1 MTRILALFLD
11 GIGLG
16 EDDPQKNP
24 FAAADMPTIL
34 ELTGGRR
41 WLAKTGRQ
49 HTARAVFIPTDARLG
64 IPGLPQSGTGQ
75 ASLLT
80 GLNVPQITGRHYGPK
95 PDLQTRRLIAKHSY
109 FKRLVER
116 GKKAQLLTAYPPR
129 LLHDFE
135 RGKTLR
141 SSIQQAAYESGQA
154 HFTVDDVRRRQ
165 ALTAEWTTESWR
177 KHLKI
182 DCAARYSAREAG
194 RLLARLAR
202 NYDFAF
208 HSHWLTDRIGHR
220 GPLARGVELL
230 EMFDQVLRRAQNR
243 PQRKAMHPINWQQK
257 QDADQDADVVHNR
270 RQRRQQKML
279 VRIEDAAEDAADRK
293 NNRASE
299 QNPHHLDGVLR
310 RRRIKTRRN
319 GILNQ
324 PGRCDKDGRAK
335 D

>member
-1 MTRILALFLD
+1 MTHILALFLD

-41 WLAKTGRQ
+41 WLAKTDRQ
-49 HTARAVFIPTDARLG
+49 HTTRAVFIPTDARLG
-64 IPGLPQSGTGQ
+64 VPGLPQSGTGQ

-129 LLHDFE
+129 LLHDFA

-154 HFTVDDVRRRQ
+154 HFTVDDVHRRR

-182 DCAARYSAREAG
+182 DCTARYSAREAG

-230 EMFDQVLRRAQNR
+230 EMFDQVLRGLLDEWDDDEGLALVVSDHGNLEDISVRRHTN
-243 PQRKAMHPINWQQK
+243 N
-257 QDADQDADVVHNR
+257 DVPTLIIGSR
-270 RQRRQQKML
+270 
-279 VRIEDAAEDAADRK
+279 AAEFATGYKTLADFIP
-293 NNRASE
+293 A
-299 QNPHHLDGVLR
+299 
-310 RRRIKTRRN
+310 
-319 GILNQ
+319 
-324 PGRCDKDGRAK
+324 CDKILFNAD
-335 D
+335 

>member
-24 FAAADMPTIL
+24 FAAADMPTVL
-34 ELTGGRR
+34 ELTGGR

-64 IPGLPQSGTGQ
+64 VPGLPQSGTGQ

-95 PDLQTRRLIAKHSY
+95 PDLQTRQLIAKHSY

-116 GKKAQLLTAYPPR
+116 GKKARLLTAYPPR
-129 LLHDFE
+129 LLHDFD

-154 HFTVDDVRRRQ
+154 HFTVDDVRRRR

-182 DCAARYSAREAG
+182 DCAAKYSAREAG
-194 RLLARLAR
+194 RLLARLSR
-202 NYDFAF
+202 RYDFAF

-230 EMFDQVLRRAQNR
+230 EMFDQVLCGLLDEWDDDEGLALVVSDHGNMEDISVRRHTN
-243 PQRKAMHPINWQQK
+243 N
-257 QDADQDADVVHNR
+257 DAPTLIIGSRAAEFATGYKTLADFVPACD
-270 RQRRQQKML
+270 KML
-279 VRIEDAAEDAADRK
+279 FSAD
-293 NNRASE
+293 
-299 QNPHHLDGVLR
+299 
-310 RRRIKTRRN
+310 
-319 GILNQ
+319 
-324 PGRCDKDGRAK
+324 
-335 D
+335 

>member
-24 FAAADMPTIL
+24 FAAADMPTVL
-34 ELTGGRR
+34 ELTGGR
-41 WLAKTGRQ
+41 WLAKTGIR

-64 IPGLPQSGTGQ
+64 VPGLPQSGTGQ

-80 GLNVPQITGRHYGPK
+80 GLNVPQIIGRHYGPK
-95 PDLQTRRLIAKHSY
+95 PDLQTRQLIAKHSY

-129 LLHDFE
+129 LLHDFA

-154 HFTVDDVRRRQ
+154 HFTVDDVRRRR

-182 DCAARYSAREAG
+182 DCAVKYSAREAG
-194 RLLARLAR
+194 RLLARLSR
-202 NYDFAF
+202 GYDFAF
-208 HSHWLTDRIGHR
+208 HSHWLTDHIGHR

-230 EMFDQVLRRAQNR
+230 EMFDQVLRGLLDEWDDDEGLALVVSDHGNLEDVSVRRHTHNDVPTLVIGSRAAEFATGY
-243 PQRKAMHPINWQQK
+243 KTL
-257 QDADQDADVVHNR
+257 ADFVPACD
-270 RQRRQQKML
+270 KML
-279 VRIEDAAEDAADRK
+279 FSAD
-293 NNRASE
+293 
-299 QNPHHLDGVLR
+299 
-310 RRRIKTRRN
+310 
-319 GILNQ
+319 
-324 PGRCDKDGRAK
+324 
-335 D
+335 

>member
-1 MTRILALFLD
+1 MTHILALFLD

-41 WLAKTGRQ
+41 WLAKTDRQ

-64 IPGLPQSGTGQ
+64 VPGLPQSGTGQ

-129 LLHDFE
+129 LLHDFA

-220 GPLARGVELL
+220 GPLARGIELL
-230 EMFDQVLRRAQNR
+230 EMFDQVLRGLLDEWDDDKGLALVVSDHGNLEDISVRRHTSNDVPTLIIGSRAAEFATGY
-243 PQRKAMHPINWQQK
+243 KTL
-257 QDADQDADVVHNR
+257 ADFVPACD
-270 RQRRQQKML
+270 KML
-279 VRIEDAAEDAADRK
+279 FNAD
-293 NNRASE
+293 
-299 QNPHHLDGVLR
+299 
-310 RRRIKTRRN
+310 
-319 GILNQ
+319 
-324 PGRCDKDGRAK
+324 
-335 D
+335 

>member
-16 EDDPQKNP
+16 EDDLQKNP

-41 WLAKTGRQ
+41 WLAKTDRQ

-64 IPGLPQSGTGQ
+64 VPGLPQSGTGQ

-129 LLHDFE
+129 LLHDFA

-220 GPLARGVELL
+220 GPLARGIELL
-230 EMFDQVLRRAQNR
+230 EMFDQVLRGLLDEWDDDEGLALVVSDHGNLEDISVRRHTNNDVPTLIIGSRAAEFATGY
-243 PQRKAMHPINWQQK
+243 KTL
-257 QDADQDADVVHNR
+257 ADFVPACD
-270 RQRRQQKML
+270 KML
-279 VRIEDAAEDAADRK
+279 FSAD
-293 NNRASE
+293 
-299 QNPHHLDGVLR
+299 
-310 RRRIKTRRN
+310 
-319 GILNQ
+319 
-324 PGRCDKDGRAK
+324 
-335 D
+335 

>member
-41 WLAKTGRQ
+41 WLAKTNRQ

-64 IPGLPQSGTGQ
+64 VPGLPQSGTGQ

-129 LLHDFE
+129 LLHDFA

-154 HFTVDDVRRRQ
+154 HFTVDDVRRRR

-182 DCAARYSAREAG
+182 DCTARYSAREAG

-230 EMFDQVLRRAQNR
+230 EMFDQVLRGLLDEWDDDEGLALVVSDHGNLEDISVRRHTNNDVPTLIIGSRAAEFATGY
-243 PQRKAMHPINWQQK
+243 KTL
-257 QDADQDADVVHNR
+257 ADFVPACD
-270 RQRRQQKML
+270 KML
-279 VRIEDAAEDAADRK
+279 FNAD
-293 NNRASE
+293 
-299 QNPHHLDGVLR
+299 
-310 RRRIKTRRN
+310 
-319 GILNQ
+319 
-324 PGRCDKDGRAK
+324 
-335 D
+335 

>member
-1 MTRILALFLD
+1 MTHILALFLD

-41 WLAKTGRQ
+41 WLAKTDRQ
-49 HTARAVFIPTDARLG
+49 HTTRAVFIPTDARLG
-64 IPGLPQSGTGQ
+64 VPGLPQSGTGQ

-129 LLHDFE
+129 LLHDFA

-154 HFTVDDVRRRQ
+154 HFTVDDVRRRR

-182 DCAARYSAREAG
+182 DCTARYSAREAG

-220 GPLARGVELL
+220 GTLARGVELL
-230 EMFDQVLRRAQNR
+230 EMFDQVLRGLLDEWDDDEGLALVVSDHGNLEDISVRRHTNNDVPTLIIGSRAAEFATGY
-243 PQRKAMHPINWQQK
+243 KTL
-257 QDADQDADVVHNR
+257 ADFVPACD
-270 RQRRQQKML
+270 KML
-279 VRIEDAAEDAADRK
+279 FNAD
-293 NNRASE
+293 
-299 QNPHHLDGVLR
+299 
-310 RRRIKTRRN
+310 
-319 GILNQ
+319 
-324 PGRCDKDGRAK
+324 
-335 D
+335 